1 MATSR
6 RKFITGTAGI
16 GLGAVAVAAV
26 AACTKEDTA
35 APSPSTSTLAPATTK
50 PPKMITAAETQTE
63 FEGYLQQQGLTESPT
78 QPLISGIE
86 FNGGLRYDDDP
97 STLTNANYLK
107 QTAARP
113 EDVEKKDNPGTLPIF
128 TLMGVSTTTPE
139 QSVVATDLIMTYLT
153 GTVGLD
159 MDRLRVTTTDRS
171 SQFFPQLDRY
181 GISSSQIT
189 LRPWDEAVADGSG
202 SGFFAPAGHPG
213 NPAVPSFSIEYML
226 SSGARLELAEITY
239 GDGTV
244 PTAGGIGVERV
255 SMARNDVVTSWAD
268 SLPAFK
274 SAVEESVAATGA
286 ARPAGYYAI
295 LEQKQP

>member
-6 RKFITGTAGI
+6 RQFITGTAGI

-26 AACTKEDTA
+26 AACSKEDTA
-35 APSPSTSTLAPATTK
+35 APATSTSAPPTTK
-50 PPKMITAAETQTE
+50 PPKLITAAETQAE
-63 FEGYLQQQGLTESPT
+63 FEGYLQQKGLTESPA

-97 STLTNANYLK
+97 STLTTASYMK
-107 QTAARP
+107 QIAARS
-113 EDVEKKDNPGTLPIF
+113 EDVKKKDNPGTLPIF
-128 TLMGVSTTTPE
+128 TIMGVSTTTPE
-139 QSVVATDLIMTYLT
+139 QAVVATDLIMTYLT

-159 MDRLRVTTTDRS
+159 MDRLRVTTTDHS
-171 SQFFPQLDRY
+171 AQFFPQLDKY
-181 GISSSQIT
+181 GISTEQIT

-213 NPAVPSFSIEYML
+213 SPAVPSFSIEYML
-226 SSGARLELAEITY
+226 SDGTALEIAEIPY

-255 SMARNDVVTSWAD
+255 SMARNDRVTTWGD

-274 SAVEESVAATGA
+274 TAIEDSVAATGA
-286 ARPAGYYAI
+286 ARPAGYYKI

>member
-6 RKFITGTAGI
+6 REFITGTAGI

-26 AACTKEDTA
+26 AACSKEDTA
-35 APSPSTSTLAPATTK
+35 APSPSTSTLAPPTSKPTK
-50 PPKMITAAETQTE
+50 LITAAETQAE
-63 FEGYLQQQGLTESPT
+63 FEGYLQQRGLTESPT

-97 STLTNANYLK
+97 STLTNANYVK
-107 QTAARP
+107 QIAARP

-128 TLMGVSTTTPE
+128 TLMGVPTTTPE
-139 QSVVATDLIMTYLT
+139 QAVVATDLIMTYLT
-153 GTVGLD
+153 GPVGLD

-171 SQFFPQLDRY
+171 AQFFPQLDKY
-181 GISSSQIT
+181 GISTEQIT

-213 NPAVPSFSIEYML
+213 SPAVPSFSIEYML
-226 SSGARLELAEITY
+226 SSGLRLELTEITY

-244 PTAGGIGVERV
+244 PTLGGIGVERV
-255 SMARNDVVTSWAD
+255 SMARNDLVTTWAD

-286 ARPAGYYAI
+286 ARPAGYYKI

>member
-6 RKFITGTAGI
+6 RQFITGTAGI

-35 APSPSTSTLAPATTK
+35 APGSSTSAPATTK
-50 PPKMITAAETQTE
+50 PPKLITAAETQAE
-63 FEGYLQQQGLTESPT
+63 FEGYLQQKGLTEAPT
-78 QPLISGIE
+78 QPLVSGIE

-97 STLTNANYLK
+97 STLTNANYMK
-107 QTAARP
+107 QLAARA
-113 EDVEKKDNPGTLPIF
+113 EDVEKKDNPGTLPVF
-128 TLMGVSTTTPE
+128 TIMGVSTTTPE
-139 QSVVATDLIMTYLT
+139 QAVAATDLVMTYLT

-159 MDRLRVTTTDRS
+159 PDRLRVTTTDHS

-189 LRPWDEAVADGSG
+189 LRPWEQAVKDGSG

-213 NPAVPSFSIEYML
+213 SPAVPSFSIEYML
-226 SSGARLELAEITY
+226 SSGARLELAEIPY

-255 SMARNDVVTSWAD
+255 SMARNDLVTTWAD

-274 SAVEESVAATGA
+274 TAVEDSVAATGA
-286 ARPAGYYAI
+286 ARPAGYYTI

>member
-35 APSPSTSTLAPATTK
+35 APSPSTSPLAPATTK

-139 QSVVATDLIMTYLT
+139 QAVVATDLIMTYLT

-189 LRPWDEAVADGSG
+189 LRPWDQAVKDGAG

>member
-6 RKFITGTAGI
+6 RQFITGTAGI

-26 AACTKEDTA
+26 AACTQEDTA
-35 APSPSTSTLAPATTK
+35 APAPSTSTSAPPTTK
-50 PPKMITAAETQTE
+50 PPKLITAAETQAE
-63 FEGYLQQQGLTESPT
+63 FEGYLQQKGLTEAPT
-78 QPLISGIE
+78 QPLVSGIE

-97 STLTNANYLK
+97 STLTNANYMK
-107 QTAARP
+107 QVAARA
-113 EDVEKKDNPGTLPIF
+113 EDVEKKDNPGTLPVF
-128 TLMGVSTTTPE
+128 TIMGVSTTTPE
-139 QSVVATDLIMTYLT
+139 QAVAATDLVMTYLT

-159 MDRLRVTTTDRS
+159 PDRLRVTTTDHS

-189 LRPWDEAVADGSG
+189 LRPWEQAVKDGSG

-213 NPAVPSFSIEYML
+213 SPAVPSFSIEYML
-226 SSGARLELAEITY
+226 SSGARLELAEIPY

-255 SMARNDVVTSWAD
+255 SMARNDRVTTWAD

-274 SAVEESVAATGA
+274 SAVEESVASTGA
-286 ARPAGYYAI
+286 ARPAGYYKI

>member
-6 RKFITGTAGI
+6 RQFITGTAGI

-26 AACTKEDTA
+26 AACSKEDTA
-35 APSPSTSTLAPATTK
+35 APATSTSTPPTTK
-50 PPKMITAAETQTE
+50 PPKLITAAETQAE
-63 FEGYLQQQGLTESPT
+63 FEGYLQQKGLTEAPT

-97 STLTNANYLK
+97 STLTNANYMK
-107 QTAARP
+107 QIAARP

-128 TLMGVSTTTPE
+128 TIMGVATTTPE
-139 QSVVATDLIMTYLT
+139 QAVVATDLIMTYLT
-153 GTVGLD
+153 GPIGLD

-171 SQFFPQLDRY
+171 AQFFPQLDRY
-181 GISSSQIT
+181 GISTEQIT

-213 NPAVPSFSIEYML
+213 SPAVPSFSIEYML
-226 SSGARLELAEITY
+226 SSGVRLELAEITY

-255 SMARNDVVTSWAD
+255 SMARNDLVTSWGD

-274 SAVEESVAATGA
+274 TAVEESVAATGG
-286 ARPAGYYAI
+286 ARPAGYYKI

>member
-6 RKFITGTAGI
+6 RQFITGTAGI
-16 GLGAVAVAAV
+16 GLGAVAFAAV

-35 APSPSTSTLAPATTK
+35 APGSSTSAPPTTK
-50 PPKMITAAETQTE
+50 PPKLITAAETQAE
-63 FEGYLQQQGLTESPT
+63 FEGYLQQKGLTESPT

-97 STLTNANYLK
+97 STLTNASYMK
-107 QTAARP
+107 QIAARA
-113 EDVEKKDNPGTLPIF
+113 EDVEKKDNPGTLPVF
-128 TLMGVSTTTPE
+128 TIMGVSTTTPE
-139 QSVVATDLIMTYLT
+139 QAVVATDLIMSYLT

-159 MDRLRVTTTDRS
+159 MDRLRVTTTDHS
-171 SQFFPQLDRY
+171 AQFFPQLDKY

-213 NPAVPSFSIEYML
+213 SPAVPSFSIEYML
-226 SSGARLELAEITY
+226 SDGTALEIAEIPY

-255 SMARNDVVTSWAD
+255 SMARNDRVTTWAD

-274 SAVEESVAATGA
+274 SAVEESVASTGA
-286 ARPAGYYAI
+286 ARPAGYYKI

>member
-139 QSVVATDLIMTYLT
+139 QAVVATDLIMTYLT

-295 LEQKQP
+295 LEQ

>member
-107 QTAARP
+107 QIAARP

-128 TLMGVSTTTPE
+128 TLMGVPTTTPE
-139 QSVVATDLIMTYLT
+139 QAVVATDLIMTYLT

-181 GISSSQIT
+181 GISNSQIT

-255 SMARNDVVTSWAD
+255 SMARNDVVTSWAE